1 MRTIVQTSIF
11 SPERAFL
18 WCGALSTVLHLGAL
32 GFLSLL
38 PISETPKSTTSLVK
52 VRLVETP
59 AATPAEP
66 AGNQEPPPMMTAK
79 RSLAASAIHPLPQ
92 RVISKDFFSQLPQ
105 VATIAWVRSP
115 PLQER
120 SVPTLPHRVL
130 QDHHAADVLT
140 LKSLLKVAQSPE
152 TLSTQQSRRPR
163 SLLSTDPLPIGSHS
177 ITAIR
182 SQSRTNHHQAPTSF
196 SSVQHP
202 TIIAHPPAGPGASKS
217 KVSLDRT
224 IPPVYPRIARKSGW
238 EGTVRIR
245 VVVQPDGAPG
255 SIQVRKSSGYDVLD
269 DAAKKAVRA
278 WTFIP
283 AKDGNIPIRSIVEI
297 PIHFDLRKQG

>member
-18 WCGALSTVLHLGAL
+18 WCGALSTALHLGAL
-32 GFLSLL
+32 GFLSFL
-38 PISETPKSTTSLVK
+38 PISETPNSTMTLVT

-66 AGNQEPPPMMTAK
+66 AGNQKPPPMMTAT

-92 RVISKDFFSQLPQ
+92 RVISKDFFPQLPQ
-105 VATIAWVRSP
+105 AATIAWVRSP
-115 PLQER
+115 PIQER

-152 TLSTQQSRRPR
+152 TLSTRQPRRPR
-163 SLLSTDPLPIGSHS
+163 SLLSMVPLPIRSPS

-202 TIIAHPPAGPGASKS
+202 TLIAHPPAGPGASKS

-224 IPPVYPRIARKSGW
+224 IPPIYPRIARKSGW

-255 SIQVRKSSGYDVLD
+255 SIQVRKSSGYPVLD
-269 DAAKKAVRA
+269 EAAAEAVSEWR
-278 WTFIP
+278 FIP
-283 AKDGNIPIRSIVEI
+283 AKDGNIPIQSIVEI

>member
-18 WCGALSTVLHLGAL
+18 WCGALSTALHLGAL
-32 GFLSLL
+32 GFLSFI
-38 PISETPKSTTSLVK
+38 PISETPNSTTTLVK

-66 AGNQEPPPMMTAK
+66 AGNQKPPPMMTAT

-105 VATIAWVRSP
+105 AATIAWVRSP
-115 PLQER
+115 HLQER
-120 SVPTLPHRVL
+120 SAPTLPHRVL

-152 TLSTQQSRRPR
+152 ALSIRQPRRPR
-163 SLLSTDPLPIGSHS
+163 SPLSTDPHPIGSPS

-202 TIIAHPPAGPGASKS
+202 TLIAHPPAGPGTSKS

-224 IPPVYPRIARKSGW
+224 IPIVYPRIARKSGW

-255 SIQVRKSSGYDVLD
+255 SIQVRKSSGYPVLD
-269 DAAKKAVRA
+269 EAAVEAVSEWR
-278 WTFIP
+278 FIP

>member
-18 WCGALSTVLHLGAL
+18 WCGALSTALHLGAL
-32 GFLSLL
+32 GFLSFI
-38 PISETPKSTTSLVK
+38 PISETPKSTTTLVT

-59 AATPAEP
+59 AVTPAEP
-66 AGNQEPPPMMTAK
+66 AGNQKPPPMMTAT
-79 RSLAASAIHPLPQ
+79 RSLATSAIHPLPQ
-92 RVISKDFFSQLPQ
+92 RVISKDFFPQLPQ
-105 VATIAWVRSP
+105 AATIAWVRSP

-130 QDHHAADVLT
+130 QDHHATDVLT

-152 TLSTQQSRRPR
+152 TLSTRQSRRPR
-163 SLLSTDPLPIGSHS
+163 PLLSTDPFPIESHS

-202 TIIAHPPAGPGASKS
+202 TLIAHPPAGPGASKS

-224 IPPVYPRIARKSGW
+224 IPPIYPRIARKSGW

-255 SIQVRKSSGYDVLD
+255 SIQVRKSSGYPVIDE
-269 DAAKKAVRA
+269 AAAEAVSKSPS
-278 WTFIP
+278 T
-283 AKDGNIPIRSIVEI
+283 SI
-297 PIHFDLRKQG
+297 